1 MDHRAQL
8 REAFVRGQLEAVQK
22 AITKNEVP
30 LKPKHARTIIVGT
43 HKEKSSGIFWHTVGR
58 IQLEK
63 HPVLTWKFCH
73 LVHKMLRDGYRKVP
87 EETYRF
93 VNRFTQLSQFW
104 KHLNT
109 SGYGPCIEAYCKLIH
124 DRVVFHNKYP
134 VVPGKLDV
142 NDSQLKTLEGDLDN
156 MFEMTIDMLD
166 QMDALLMLQDRVFEM
181 MNSLRWNSLIPQ
193 GQCMLSP
200 LIIAVLDTSKFYDYL
215 VKMIFKLHSQVPPD
229 ALEGHRSRFRK
240 IFERT
245 KKFYEEASALQYFK
259 YLVSIPTLPSKAPNF
274 LQQSDLESYRTPHA
288 YLHSEGSEDGTSLNG
303 HDGEL
308 LNLAEEE
315 PQQASPSSLP
325 DPREE
330 QIVMLTRAVEDEKFA
345 KERLLQEA
353 RNRIEQYE
361 NRLLQM
367 QGDLD
372 HAKREAD
379 ENREESTRIKNELAL
394 RDASKIQ
401 SDDAQVKQ
409 AEAKATAAEERFQKM
424 KGVYDKFRSEH
435 VVALTKLGDLQKQLD
450 ASEKAKFDKEEEITA
465 LNRKVEEA
473 QRETGRALSKAEGD
487 AGAVDEM
494 RTQLAKADIE
504 VEELKRT
511 IDHLREKHANQLVQ
525 SSAEE
530 ANKITVARQEVAKE
544 SGVGITKMFDH
555 CEEELQ
561 NATSITYP
569 PLDNTIPI
577 SDLAQAAMTNLIS
590 IISSDR
596 LDEPLAAR
604 DTSSLVM
611 SYPLRSHPLLQL
623 PILPCKKILA
633 TAKIAFADDSALS
646 RAEKMNVLREDVK
659 SLLKNFQT
667 LNTLIVSL
675 PLATDID
682 KEVVGSELEQEMRRM
697 DDAIRRAVQEIEAI
711 QRKARENSD
720 GIRLE
725 VNESILA
732 NCQALMSVIMQ
743 LVAAS
748 RELQIEIVAA
758 GKQGGSP
765 AEFYK
770 RNHQW
775 TEGLLSAAKAVGV
788 AARVLVESA
797 DGVVTGKGKFEHLIV
812 AAQEIAA
819 STAQLFVSSR
829 VKADKD
835 SSKLEALSIA
845 SKAVNQNTAQVVA
858 AVKNG
863 QTTLNDDGNS
873 LDFSY
878 LSLHAAKKEEME
890 SQVRMLELEQSL
902 NQERAKLAALRK
914 QHYHMAQLVANK
926 EDESEE

>member
-22 AITKNEVP
+22 AITKIEVP

-63 HPVLTWKFCH
+63 HPVLAWKFCH
-73 LVHKMLRDGYRKVP
+73 LVHKLLRDGYRKVP

-93 VNRFTQLSQFW
+93 VGRFTQLAQFW

-109 SGYGPCIEAYCKLIH
+109 SGYGPCIESYCKLLH
-124 DRVVFHNKYP
+124 DRVTFHNKYP
-134 VVPGKLDV
+134 VVTGKLEL
-142 NDSQLKTLEGDLDN
+142 NESQLKTLEGDLDN

-166 QMDALLMLQDRVFEM
+166 QMDALLQLQDRVYEM
-181 MNSLRWNSLIPQ
+181 LNSLRWSSLIPQ
-193 GQCMLSP
+193 GQCMLAP
-200 LIIAVLDTSKFYDYL
+200 LIIVILDTSKFYDYL

-229 ALEGHRSRFRK
+229 ALEGHRSRFRV

-245 KKFYEEASALQYFK
+245 KKFYEESSNLQYFK
-259 YLVSIPTLPSKAPNF
+259 FLVSIPTLPSHAPNF

-288 YLHSEGSEDGTSLNG
+288 YLHNEGPEDGQSLNG
-303 HDGEL
+303 HEGEL
-308 LNLAEEE
+308 LNLVEEE
-315 PQQASPSSLP
+315 PQQASPSSQP

-330 QIVMLTRAVEDEKFA
+330 QLLLLTRAVEDEKFA
-345 KERLLQEA
+345 KERLIQEA
-353 RNRIEQYE
+353 RSRIEQYE

-367 QGDLD
+367 QGDFD
-372 HAKREAD
+372 HAKREAE
-379 ENREESTRIKNELAL
+379 ENKEEAQRLKNELSL
-394 RDASKIQ
+394 RDASRIQ
-401 SDDAQVKQ
+401 SDDARVKE
-409 AEAKATAAEERFQKM
+409 AEGKASASEERFGKM
-424 KGVYDKFRSEH
+424 KGVYEKFRSEH
-435 VVALTKLGDLQKQLD
+435 VAALTKLGELQKQLE
-450 ASEKAKFDKEEEITA
+450 ASEKSKFDKEEEITA

-473 QRETGRALSKAEGD
+473 QREAGRAMSKAEGD

-504 VEELKRT
+504 VEELKRSLEN
-511 IDHLREKHANQLVQ
+511 LRESNANQLVQ
-525 SSAEE
+525 SSAREAEE
-530 ANKITVARQEVAKE
+530 VQRAKRRIAKE
-544 SGVGITKMFDH
+544 SGFGVSQMFEH
-555 CEEELQ
+555 CEDELQ

-569 PLDNTIPI
+569 PH
-577 SDLAQAAMTNLIS
+577 LAQSAMTNLVNVIAS
-590 IISSDR
+590 EQ
-596 LDEPLAAR
+596 LNEPLAAKENVFAGHLLSN
-604 DTSSLVM
+604 TLLAAASAAYTASIE
-611 SYPLRSHPLLQL
+611 SYEGVNDQ
-623 PILPCKKILA
+623 CKKVLQ
-633 TAKIAFADDSALS
+633 TAKTAFAEENEPA
-646 RAEKMNVLREDVK
+646 RAEKIRELRQDVQ
-659 SLLKNFQT
+659 SLNS
-667 LNTLIVSL
+667 LIISL
-675 PLATDID
+675 PLQTDID
-682 KEVVGSELEQEMRRM
+682 KEVVGNELEQEMRRM
-697 DDAIRRAVQEIEAI
+697 DEAIRRAVQEIEAI

-748 RELQIEIVAA
+748 RELQVEIVAS
-758 GKQGGSP
+758 GKAGGSP

-788 AARVLVESA
+788 AAKVLVESA

-835 SSKLEALSIA
+835 SAKLNALSIA
-845 SKAVNQNTAQVVA
+845 SKAVNQNTAHVVA
-858 AVKNG
+858 AVKSA
-863 QTTLNDDGNS
+863 QTTLNDEDS

-902 NQERAKLAALRK
+902 NLERAKLAALRK

-926 EDESEE
+926 N

>member
-1 MDHRAQL
+1 MEKTAEFL
-8 REAFVRGQLEAVQK
+8 VRFEAVLGHGGGSIANFLPVIGYFVGNYSVFTFIVPGIVLVLA
-22 AITKNEVP
+22 AIGAYMKRDRQTPAIVDMLLEQSRLLESIGNRLSKLETK
-30 LKPKHARTIIVGT
+30 
-43 HKEKSSGIFWHTVGR
+43 
-58 IQLEK
+58 
-63 HPVLTWKFCH
+63 
-73 LVHKMLRDGYRKVP
+73 P
-87 EETYRF
+87 EEEM
-93 VNRFTQLSQFW
+93 
-104 KHLNT
+104 
-109 SGYGPCIEAYCKLIH
+109 GGEIES
-124 DRVVFHNKYP
+124 RGGGGGGN
-134 VVPGKLDV
+134 
-142 NDSQLKTLEGDLDN
+142 EGDVDG
-156 MFEMTIDMLD
+156 T
-166 QMDALLMLQDRVFEM
+166 R
-181 MNSLRWNSLIPQ
+181 R
-193 GQCMLSP
+193 
-200 LIIAVLDTSKFYDYL
+200 
-215 VKMIFKLHSQVPPD
+215 
-229 ALEGHRSRFRK
+229 
-240 IFERT
+240 
-245 KKFYEEASALQYFK
+245 EE
-259 YLVSIPTLPSKAPNF
+259 
-274 LQQSDLESYRTPHA
+274 
-288 YLHSEGSEDGTSLNG
+288 EGSEDGTSLNG

-315 PQQASPSSLP
+315 PQQASPSSQP

-372 HAKREAD
+372 HAKKEAD

-394 RDASKIQ
+394 RDASKIP
-401 SDDAQVKQ
+401 SDDEQVKQ
-409 AEAKATAAEERFQKM
+409 AEAKATAAEERYQEM
-424 KGVYDKFRSEH
+424 KGVCDKFRSEH
-435 VVALTKLGDLQKQLD
+435 VVTLTKLGDLQKELD
-450 ASEKAKFDKEEEITA
+450 ASEKAKLDMEEEIT
-465 LNRKVEEA
+465 
-473 QRETGRALSKAEGD
+473 
-487 AGAVDEM
+487 
-494 RTQLAKADIE
+494 
-504 VEELKRT
+504 ELKRT

-569 PLDNTIPI
+569 PH
-577 SDLAQAAMTNLIS
+577 LAQAAMTNLVS

-604 DTSSLVM
+604 DNVCAGHLLSTTLSSAASAAYTASNE
-611 SYPLRSHPLLQL
+611 SYEGVNDQ
-623 PILPCKKILA
+623 CKKILA
-633 TAKIAFADDSALS
+633 AAKIAFADDSALS

-659 SLLKNFQT
+659 T

-720 GIRLE
+720 GIRLK
-725 VNESILA
+725 
-732 NCQALMSVIMQ
+732 CQALMPVIMQ

-748 RELQIEIVAA
+748 QELQIEIVAA

-770 RNHQW
+770 RNYQW
-775 TEGLLSAAKAVGV
+775 TEGLLSETKAVV
-788 AARVLVESA
+788 IAARVFVESA
-797 DGVVTGKGKFEHLIV
+797 KGVVTGKGKFEHLIV
-812 AAQEIAA
+812 AAQEITA
-819 STAQLFVSSR
+819 STKQLIVSSR
-829 VKADKD
+829 VQADKD

-845 SKAVNQNTAQVVA
+845 SKAVNQNTDQVVA

-878 LSLHAAKKEEME
+878 LSLHAAKIEEME
-890 SQVRMLELEQSL
+890 SQVKIVRLEQSID
-902 NQERAKLAALRK
+902 QERAKLVALRK
-914 QHYHMAQLVANK
+914 QHYHMTQLVVN
-926 EDESEE
+926 EENESEE

>member
-200 LIIAVLDTSKFYDYL
+200 LIIAILDTSKFYDYL

-569 PLDNTIPI
+569 PH
-577 SDLAQAAMTNLIS
+577 LAQAAMTNLIS

-604 DTSSLVM
+604 DNVFAGHVLSTTLSSAASAAYTASIE
-611 SYPLRSHPLLQL
+611 SYEGVNDQ
-623 PILPCKKILA
+623 CKKILA

-659 SLLKNFQT
+659 A

-858 AVKNG
+858 AVRNG

>member
-569 PLDNTIPI
+569 PH
-577 SDLAQAAMTNLIS
+577 LAQAAMTNLIS

-604 DTSSLVM
+604 DNVFAGHVLSTTLSSAASAAYTASIE
-611 SYPLRSHPLLQL
+611 SYEGVNDQ
-623 PILPCKKILA
+623 CKKILA

-659 SLLKNFQT
+659 T

>member
-8 REAFVRGQLEAVQK
+8 RETFVRGQLEAVQK

-93 VNRFTQLSQFW
+93 VGRFTQLAQFW

-109 SGYGPCIEAYCKLIH
+109 SGYGPCIESYCKLLH
-124 DRVVFHNKYP
+124 DRVTFHNKYP
-134 VVPGKLDV
+134 VVPGKLDL

-166 QMDALLMLQDRVFEM
+166 QMDALLVLQDRVYEM

-200 LIIAVLDTSKFYDYL
+200 LIIVILDTSKFYDYL

-229 ALEGHRSRFRK
+229 ALEGHRSRFRT

-245 KKFYEEASALQYFK
+245 KKFYEESSNLQYFK
-259 YLVSIPTLPSKAPNF
+259 YLVSIPTLPSHAPNF

-315 PQQASPSSLP
+315 PQQASPSSQP

-330 QIVMLTRAVEDEKFA
+330 QIMMLSRAVEDEKFA
-345 KERLLQEA
+345 KERLIQEA

-367 QGDLD
+367 QGEFD

-379 ENREESTRIKNELAL
+379 ENREEAQRLKNELAL
-394 RDASKIQ
+394 RDSSRTQ
-401 SDDAQVKQ
+401 SDDARVKE
-409 AEAKATAAEERFQKM
+409 AELKATAAEERFNKM
-424 KGVYDKFRSEH
+424 KGVYEKFRSEH
-435 VVALTKLGDLQKQLD
+435 VMALTKLGDLQKQLD
-450 ASEKAKFDKEEEITA
+450 ASEKMKFDKEAEITA

-473 QRETGRALSKAEGD
+473 QRETSRALSQAEGD

-511 IDHLREKHANQLVQ
+511 IDHLRESHANQLVQ
-525 SSAEE
+525 SSADE
-530 ANKITVARQEVAKE
+530 ANKILKAEQDVARE
-544 SGVGITKMFDH
+544 SGIGITKMFEH

-561 NATSITYP
+561 NATSISYP
-569 PLDNTIPI
+569 PH
-577 SDLAQAAMTNLIS
+577 LAQSAMSTLVIVL
-590 IISSDR
+590 SSDR
-596 LDEPLAAR
+596 LDEPLAAK
-604 DTSSLVM
+604 DNVFAGHLLSTTLSAVASAAYTASIE
-611 SYPLRSHPLLQL
+611 SYEGVNDQ
-623 PILPCKKILA
+623 CKKILA
-633 TAKIAFADDSALS
+633 SAKIAFADDSALS
-646 RAEKMNVLREDVK
+646 RADKMRVVREDVQALN
-659 SLLKNFQT
+659 SLVT
-667 LNTLIVSL
+667 SL
-675 PLATDID
+675 PLQTDID

-697 DDAIRRAVQEIEAI
+697 DEVIRRAVQEIEAI
-711 QRKARENSD
+711 QRKARENTD

-743 LVAAS
+743 LVIAS
-748 RELQIEIVAA
+748 RELQLEIVAA

-835 SSKLEALSIA
+835 SAKLEALSQA

-858 AVKNG
+858 AVKTG
-863 QTTLNDDGNS
+863 QTTLNDGDS

-926 EDESEE
+926 EDEADE

>member
-200 LIIAVLDTSKFYDYL
+200 LIIAILDTSKFYDYL

-569 PLDNTIPI
+569 PH
-577 SDLAQAAMTNLIS
+577 LAQAAMTNLIS

-604 DTSSLVM
+604 DNVFAGHVLSTTLSSAASAAYTASIE
-611 SYPLRSHPLLQL
+611 SYEGVNDQ
-623 PILPCKKILA
+623 CKKILA

-659 SLLKNFQT
+659 A

-858 AVKNG
+858 AVRNG

-926 EDESEE
+926 S

>member
-569 PLDNTIPI
+569 PH
-577 SDLAQAAMTNLIS
+577 LAQAAMTNLIS

-604 DTSSLVM
+604 DNVFAGHVLSTTLSSAASAAYTASIE
-611 SYPLRSHPLLQL
+611 SYEGVNDQ
-623 PILPCKKILA
+623 CKKILA

-659 SLLKNFQT
+659 T

-926 EDESEE
+926 S

>member
-8 REAFVRGQLEAVQK
+8 RETFVRGQLEAVQK

-93 VNRFTQLSQFW
+93 VGRFTQLAQFW

-109 SGYGPCIEAYCKLIH
+109 SGYGPCIESYCKLLH
-124 DRVVFHNKYP
+124 DRVTFHNKYP
-134 VVPGKLDV
+134 VVPGKLDL

-166 QMDALLMLQDRVFEM
+166 QMDALLVLQDKVYEM

-200 LIIAVLDTSKFYDYL
+200 LIIVILDTSKFYDYL

-229 ALEGHRSRFRK
+229 ALEGHRSRFRT

-245 KKFYEEASALQYFK
+245 KKFYEESSNLQYFK
-259 YLVSIPTLPSKAPNF
+259 YLVSIPTLPSHAPNC

-315 PQQASPSSLP
+315 PQQASPSSQP

-330 QIVMLTRAVEDEKFA
+330 QIMMLSRAVEDEKFA
-345 KERLLQEA
+345 KERLIQEA

-367 QGDLD
+367 QGEFD

-379 ENREESTRIKNELAL
+379 ENREEAQRLKNELAL
-394 RDASKIQ
+394 RDSSRTQ
-401 SDDAQVKQ
+401 SDDARVKE
-409 AEAKATAAEERFQKM
+409 AELKATAAEERFNKM
-424 KGVYDKFRSEH
+424 KGVYEKFRSEH
-435 VVALTKLGDLQKQLD
+435 VMALTKLGDLQKQLD
-450 ASEKAKFDKEEEITA
+450 ASEKMKFDKEAEITA

-473 QRETGRALSKAEGD
+473 QRETTRALSQAEGD

-511 IDHLREKHANQLVQ
+511 IDHLRESHANQLVQ
-525 SSAEE
+525 SSADE
-530 ANKITVARQEVAKE
+530 ANKILKAEQEVARE
-544 SGVGITKMFDH
+544 SGIGITKMFEH

-561 NATSITYP
+561 NATSISYP
-569 PLDNTIPI
+569 PH
-577 SDLAQAAMTNLIS
+577 LAQSAMSTLVTVL
-590 IISSDR
+590 SSDR
-596 LDEPLAAR
+596 LDEPLAAK
-604 DTSSLVM
+604 DNVFAGHLLSTTLSAVASAAYTASIE
-611 SYPLRSHPLLQL
+611 SYEGVNDQ
-623 PILPCKKILA
+623 CKKILA
-633 TAKIAFADDSALS
+633 SAKIAFADDSALS
-646 RAEKMNVLREDVK
+646 RADKMRVVREDVK
-659 SLLKNFQT
+659 ALNSLVT
-667 LNTLIVSL
+667 SL
-675 PLATDID
+675 PLQTDID

-697 DDAIRRAVQEIEAI
+697 DEVIRRAVQEIEAI
-711 QRKARENSD
+711 QRKARENTD

-743 LVAAS
+743 LVIAS
-748 RELQIEIVAA
+748 RELQLEIVAA

-835 SSKLEALSIA
+835 SAKLEALSQA

-858 AVKNG
+858 AVKTG
-863 QTTLNDDGNS
+863 QTTLNDGDS

-926 EDESEE
+926 EDEADE